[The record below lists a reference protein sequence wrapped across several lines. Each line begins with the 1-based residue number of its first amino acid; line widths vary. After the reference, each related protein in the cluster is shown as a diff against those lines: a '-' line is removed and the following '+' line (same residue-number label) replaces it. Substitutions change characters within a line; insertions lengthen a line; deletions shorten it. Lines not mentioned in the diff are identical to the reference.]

1 MNLYTHKKIQSRYIL
16 QTLLSKA
23 CSNGNGAT
31 SADMDTDDETTLNS
45 IDNHKQ
51 DSETKMFERIISR
64 LKARF
69 KSRICLQEVISQLS
83 IDDKR
88 LKYYNNNF

>member
-1 MNLYTHKKIQSRYIL
+1 M
-16 QTLLSKA
+16 KA
-23 CSNGNGAT
+23 CSNGNDAT
-31 SADMDTDDETTLNS
+31 TADMDTDDEALNS

-69 KSRICLQEVISQLS
+69 KSRICLQEIISQLS
-83 IDDKR
+83 MLMMII
-88 LKYYNNNF
+88 Y